1 MFVPLCFNAFF
12 QASVPLREATVG
24 HTNHLL
30 RAFCAYSFMPS
41 FFLMSANTVGAQQT
55 APVVSPPQTEA
66 VTASIR
72 ELQEQVRELRRA
84 VDQIRSESAQYHAET
99 MQLRREL
106 QAARAQLDS
115 SFVETQPTATGQHAA
130 SLVSSLPAESGRAQ
144 QQTQAGPIED
154 RVARLEEDVQL
165 QAGKI
170 DEQYQTKVESASKY
184 RVRLSGLAL
193 LNLFIDRGTVNN
205 QDVPSIAL
213 APSPLDSKGS
223 FGGTLRQSEI
233 GLEVFGPHLAG
244 ARTTGDLQ
252 FDLGGGFPDLSNGV
266 TFGLF
271 RLRTGTM
278 RLDWSNTSVIAGQD
292 NVFFSPLS
300 PTSFASL
307 IVPAFNYAGN
317 LWAWV
322 PQVRV
327 EHRFDL
333 SSDSHVTW
341 QGGILDNLTGETPP
355 FQAQRVPQAGE
366 RSGQPGYGMRVA
378 WTHPAFGQPLTF
390 GLGGYY
396 SRQDWSLGRHV
407 DGWAGTADWEVPL
420 GRWFGLSGEFYIGD
434 AMGGLGGGIGQSVV
448 ISGPFADPTTEV
460 RSVDSIGGWSQLK
473 FKPTS
478 RWEFNGAFGLDTARA
493 EDLRAFLVTQPTYY
507 SLPAR
512 NRSSFLNF
520 IYRPYS
526 NLLFSA
532 EYRHLRT
539 FQLNGS
545 GPTADQVNLM
555 MGILF

>member
-1 MFVPLCFNAFF
+1 MFVPLYFNAFF

-55 APVVSPPQTEA
+55 APAVSSPQTEA

-72 ELQEQVRELRRA
+72 ELQEQVRELRAA
-84 VDQIRSESAQYHAET
+84 VDQIRSESARYHAET

-130 SLVSSLPAESGRAQ
+130 SLVSSLPPESGRAQ

-193 LNLFIDRGTVNN
+193 LNLFSDRGTVDN

-213 APSPLDSKGS
+213 APSPVDSKGS

-233 GLEVFGPHLAG
+233 GLEVFGPRLAG

-252 FDLGGGFPDLSNGV
+252 FDVGGGFPDLSNGV

-378 WTHPAFGQPLTF
+378 WAHPAFGQPLTF

-460 RSVDSIGGWSQLK
+460 RGVDSIGGWSQLK

-493 EDLRAFLVTQPTYY
+493 EDLRAFVESQPSYY
-507 SLPAR
+507 SSPAR

-539 FQLNGS
+539 FQLNGA

>member
-1 MFVPLCFNAFF
+1 M
-12 QASVPLREATVG
+12 R

-30 RAFCAYSFMPS
+30 RAFCAYSLMPS
-41 FFLMSANTVGAQQT
+41 FFLTSANTVGAQQT
-55 APVVSPPQTEA
+55 APVVSLPQTEA

-72 ELQEQVRELRRA
+72 ELQEQVRELRAA
-84 VDQIRSESAQYHAET
+84 VDQIRSESARYHAET

-115 SFVETQPTATGQHAA
+115 SFVATRPIATGQHAA
-130 SLVSSLPAESGRAQ
+130 SLVSSLPADSGRAQ
-144 QQTQAGPIED
+144 LQTQAGSIED
-154 RVARLEEDVQL
+154 QVARLEEDVQL

-193 LNLFIDRGTVNN
+193 LNVFGDRGTADN

-213 APSPLDSKGS
+213 APSPLDSNGS

-233 GLEVFGPHLAG
+233 GLEVFGPRLAG
-244 ARTTGDLQ
+244 ARTTGDIQ

-278 RLDWSNTSVIAGQD
+278 RLDWSHTSVIAGQD

-307 IVPAFNYAGN
+307 IVPAFGYAGN

-333 SSDSHVTW
+333 SSDSHVTV
-341 QGGILDNLTGETPP
+341 QGGILDGLTGETPP
-355 FQAQRVPQAGE
+355 YQAQRVPQAGE

-378 WTHPAFGQPLTF
+378 WTHPAFGQPVTF
-390 GLGGYY
+390 GVGGYY
-396 SRQDWSLGRHV
+396 SRQDWSRGRHV

-420 GRWFGLSGEFYIGD
+420 GPWFGLSGEFYIGD

-448 ISGPFADPTTEV
+448 ISGPFADPTTQV
-460 RSVDSIGGWSQLK
+460 RGVDAIGGWSQLK

-493 EDLRAFLVTQPTYY
+493 EDLRAFVVSQPAYY
-507 SLPAR
+507 SSPAR

>member
-1 MFVPLCFNAFF
+1 M
-12 QASVPLREATVG
+12 R
-24 HTNHLL
+24 HTNNLF
-30 RAFCAYSFMPS
+30 RTFCAYSLMPS
-41 FFLMSANTVGAQQT
+41 FFLLSANPIWAQQT

-72 ELQEQVRELRRA
+72 ELQEQVRELRAA
-84 VDQIRSESAQYHAET
+84 VDQIRSESARYHAET

-115 SFVETQPTATGQHAA
+115 SFVETQPMTTVPHAA
-130 SLVSSLPAESGRAQ
+130 SVVSSPPADRGRAQ
-144 QQTQAGPIED
+144 DQTQAGAMED
-154 RVARLEEDVQL
+154 RMARLEEDVQL

-184 RVRLSGLAL
+184 RVRLSGIAL
-193 LNLFIDRGTVNN
+193 LNLFSDRGTVDN
-205 QDVPSIAL
+205 QDVPSIVL
-213 APSPLDSKGS
+213 VPSALDSKGS

-233 GLEVFGPHLAG
+233 GLEVFGPRLAG
-244 ARTTGDLQ
+244 ARTTGDIQ
-252 FDLGGGFPDLSNGV
+252 FDLGGGFPDISNGV
-266 TFGLF
+266 SSGLF

-278 RLDWSNTSVIAGQD
+278 RLDWSHTSVIAGQD
-292 NVFFSPLS
+292 NIFFSPLS

-307 IVPAFNYAGN
+307 IVPALGYAGN
-317 LWAWV
+317 LWAWL

-333 SSDSHVTW
+333 SSDSHVTL
-341 QGGILDNLTGETPP
+341 QGGILDNLTGETPR

-366 RSGQPGYGMRVA
+366 ASGQPGYGMRVA
-378 WTHPAFGQPLTF
+378 WTHPAFDQPVTF

-396 SRQDWSLGRHV
+396 SRQNWSLGRHV

-420 GRWFGLSGEFYIGD
+420 GPWFSLGGEFYIGD
-434 AMGGLGGGIGQSVV
+434 AVGGLGGGIGQSVV
-448 ISGPFADPTTEV
+448 ISGSFADPATQV
-460 RSVDSIGGWSQLK
+460 RGVDSIGGWSQLK
-473 FKPTS
+473 FRPTS
-478 RWEFNGAFGLDTARA
+478 RWEFNGAFGLDSARA
-493 EDLRAFLVTQPTYY
+493 EDLRAFVVSQPIYY
-507 SLPAR
+507 SSPAR

-539 FQLNGS
+539 WQLNGA

-555 MGILF
+555 VGILF